1 MSDVNYAMHLAIETV
16 NHLTREN
23 VEEVESVEMRRLMD
37 ELLDLQD
44 YKKGVEESIGVVPT
58 ISAGDLLLPQMEQQ
72 LGITQGAIM
81 GKERELISYLYDFY
95 LKNPSHRLIL
105 LKKNSRK

>member
-1 MSDVNYAMHLAIETV
+1 MCDINFAMHLALETV

-23 VEEVESVEMRRLMD
+23 VEEVHEEEMRRLMD

-58 ISAGDLLLPQMEQQ
+58 ISAGEMLLPQMERQ
-72 LGITQGAIM
+72 LGITQDTIM
-81 GKERELISYLYDFY
+81 GKERELIGLLYNFY
-95 LKNPSHRLIL
+95 LKNRSRRSIL
-105 LKKNSRK
+105 SKKSFRK